1 MPKLRNIEKQLDI
14 TRRAYDKT
22 VDYHKKGINPLAVVP
37 EKFKK
42 SLKFKRFQTT
52 YHSCNSGQPAIKK
65 YLKPKPGMRFLDVG
79 SSANLANYRLDHWSA
94 TYYGIDISPEL
105 IKAMKNFVLRENIK
119 IGGLYVADIAKL
131 PFKNN
136 FFDIAAAIGVLEY
149 YDIAYIKKALKELN
163 RVLKPEAKM
172 VLDMPSLRH
181 PDIDTM
187 FEFEKYLGRPRLNIP
202 TRQQFENELKKI
214 FSIDKIDDSNLMIKY
229 FARTKKV

>member
-14 TRRAYDKT
+14 IRRAYDKT
-22 VDYHKKGINPLAVVP
+22 VDYHKKGINPLTVVP
-37 EKFKK
+37 E
-42 SLKFKRFQTT
+42 KFKRFQTT

-105 IKAMKNFVLRENIK
+105 IKAMKNFVLRENIR
-119 IGGLYVADIAKL
+119 IGGLYVADIAKM

-181 PDIDTM
+181 P
-187 FEFEKYLGRPRLNIP
+187 
-202 TRQQFENELKKI
+202 
-214 FSIDKIDDSNLMIKY
+214 
-229 FARTKKV
+229 